1 MVIGKIWRSI
11 AHVIGKYN
19 NLIIAYNIHFSIDIH
34 GHVHELSFSGLIAW
48 TVYLCKLRNLNKQTK
63 QQNPQT
69 SKKHKTTKQNLKNP
83 QDGRNK
89 MWLLLFN
96 VVNFCLHP
104 YTMVINFSSTSLA
117 FQSSIFTY
125 FMSQREVL

>member
-1 MVIGKIWRSI
+1 MVIRKIWRSI

-19 NLIIAYNIHFSIDIH
+19 NLIIAYSIHFSTDTH

-48 TVYLCKLRNLNKQTK
+48 TVYLCKLRNLNKTTK
-63 QQNPQT
+63 PTNKQKT
-69 SKKHKTTKQNLKNP
+69 HKTTKQNLKNP
-83 QDGRNK
+83 QDGRSK

-96 VVNFCLHP
+96 LVNFCLHP
-104 YTMVINFSSTSLA
+104 YAMVINFSSTSLA

-125 FMSQREVL
+125 FMGQREVR